1 MVAFTVPGEL
11 PSEYSRDTNRMC
23 GVGYFESVQWILFT
37 VLMLTSLYRNWHFEL
52 FHGWK
57 LFSKISTDLRYC
69 DEHRHLFYRIY
80 RPVFTGV
87 RYFESIHGWRCHGPI
102 NFPAYTEI
110 GRWAD
115 AGHQIFDIIILL
127 IRSCSDGKYENT
139 FWREKRN
146 IERHLQW

>member
-1 MVAFTVPGEL
+1 MLDIVTSIDIYRIYRPVFTAV
-11 PSEYSRDTNRMC
+11 R
-23 GVGYFESVQWILFT
+23 YFESIHCPVYFPACIEIG
-37 VLMLTSLYRNWHFEL
+37 VLMLDIVTS
-52 FHGWK
+52 
-57 LFSKISTDLRYC
+57 IDI
-69 DEHRHLFYRIY
+69 YRIY

>member
-1 MVAFTVPGEL
+1 MRVLPISLTFFDVRGTAPSVRREDLVAAFAFLVPDGPALAACLE
-11 PSEYSRDTNRMC
+11 
-23 GVGYFESVQWILFT
+23 VGS
-37 VLMLTSLYRNWHFEL
+37 LMLDIVTS
-52 FHGWK
+52 
-57 LFSKISTDLRYC
+57 IDIC
-69 DEHRHLFYRIY
+69 RIY

-139 FWREKRN
+139 FCEEKKKY
-146 IERHLQW
+146 